1 MGNIILLT
9 NLVWPILF
17 AILYAKYVF
26 DSKSEI
32 FVIFSGFWKN
42 NPPFPHS
49 YPHIHICHTGLIR
62 ASKLQKLPVVF
73 VKSAFFKLMFGLHNL
88 SMHCVYIVKKRTLP
102 CRILLYSVGCGNAF
116 FRNSEWTISAKQD
129 APL

>member
-9 NLVWPILF
+9 NSVWLILF

-49 YPHIHICHTGLIR
+49 YPHIHICHSGFIG
-62 ASKLQKLPVVF
+62 ASKLQKLPVIF
-73 VKSAFFKLMFGLHNL
+73 IKSAFFKPMFGLHNL
-88 SMHCVYIVKKRTLP
+88 LAEYI
-102 CRILLYSVGCGNAF
+102 F
-116 FRNSEWTISAKQD
+116 
-129 APL
+129 